1 MSNSDIVTNV
11 NTSSIIEITAEIN
24 NSILTHTQFTNMKEL
39 TSSMD
44 TRLAPPI
51 SVFRTFSNSNFEGD
65 LERVGR
71 IYLRIPPR
79 EIYIV
84 KELISFAMIFKK
96 NNILA
101 TFQTIHP

>member
-24 NSILTHTQFTNMKEL
+24 NSIPTHTQFTNMKEL
-39 TSSMD
+39 TSSID

-51 SVFRTFSNSNFEGD
+51 SLFRTFSNSNFEVD

-79 EIYIV
+79 EICIV
-84 KELISFAMIFKK
+84 KELISFAMIFLK

-101 TFQTIHP
+101 TFRTIHP

>member
-44 TRLAPPI
+44 TRLAPP
-51 SVFRTFSNSNFEGD
+51 
-65 LERVGR
+65 
-71 IYLRIPPR
+71 
-79 EIYIV
+79 
-84 KELISFAMIFKK
+84 
-96 NNILA
+96 
-101 TFQTIHP
+101 QTVRKP

>member
-44 TRLAPPI
+44 TRLAPPYPYSEHSQIVI
-51 SVFRTFSNSNFEGD
+51 SKGIWNE
-65 LERVGR
+65 LVG
-71 IYLRIPPR
+71 
-79 EIYIV
+79 YI
-84 KELISFAMIFKK
+84 
-96 NNILA
+96 
-101 TFQTIHP
+101 